1 MLAGHVEIMK
11 VANAGLFDPSNG
23 EVNYTFKSS
32 AIVTDRCL
40 RCAMRVSVFMRSFS
54 RSTVLLVSVVGRS
67 LTPSGRLRGGRASFG
82 ASVVVRGSAAGL
94 EELERWGEEAKGRLG
109 MEMASLRTDQV
120 NKDIFS
126 LFNASRE
133 SVAVRV
139 DHVMFICQIH
149 KWTRLLA
156 HDSVLNRHHI
166 HPPQYII
173 MVCPLSH
180 VYPLPLF

>member
-82 ASVVVRGSAAGL
+82 ASVVVRGSAADL

-133 SVAVRV
+133 KRCGPRQSR
-139 DHVMFICQIH
+139 D
-149 KWTRLLA
+149 
-156 HDSVLNRHHI
+156 
-166 HPPQYII
+166 
-173 MVCPLSH
+173 
-180 VYPLPLF
+180 VYLPNT